1 MVAWGEL
8 CGGKVG
14 GGGEK
19 VLTRF
24 VVVPL
29 VVLFVVF
36 LVVLLCGFQANMD
49 GAVNGMKARIQAL
62 QGKLKNKKLKQR
74 SAVEDELKH
83 LVEQMGAAQ
92 HDIDENEGKTRGL
105 LSQKQKLTNKINAKK
120 SSLTKFRSGAL

>member
-1 MVAWGEL
+1 MAWGEL

-24 VVVPL
+24 VGLHL
-29 VVLFVVF
+29 VVLLLVVF
-36 LVVLLCGFQANMD
+36 LCGFQANMD

>member
-1 MVAWGEL
+1 MAWGEL

-24 VVVPL
+24 VGLHL
-29 VVLFVVF
+29 VVLL

>member
-1 MVAWGEL
+1 LWFF
-8 CGGKVG
+8 
-14 GGGEK
+14 
-19 VLTRF
+19 F
-24 VVVPL
+24 VD
-29 VVLFVVF
+29 
-36 LVVLLCGFQANMD
+36 FQANMD

-92 HDIDENEGKTRGL
+92 HDIDENQGKTRGL

>member
-24 VVVPL
+24 VVFHL
-29 VVLFVVF
+29 VVLFLVF

-92 HDIDENEGKTRGL
+92 HDIDENGGKTRGL

>member
-1 MVAWGEL
+1 
-8 CGGKVG
+8 
-14 GGGEK
+14 
-19 VLTRF
+19 
-24 VVVPL
+24 

>member
-1 MVAWGEL
+1 VAWGEL

>member
-24 VVVPL
+24 VGLHL
-29 VVLFVVF
+29 VVLL

>member
-14 GGGEK
+14 GVGEK

-24 VVVPL
+24 VVLHL

>member
-24 VVVPL
+24 VVLHL
-29 VVLFVVF
+29 VVHLVLLLVVF
-36 LVVLLCGFQANMD
+36 LCGFQANMD